1 MSEHL
6 YGEGTS
12 TFGLTEGYRLKVTQ
26 ELGTD
31 SPLTWNDE
39 ETEDGWAYRQWAA
52 GEVYFVEMQREKVY
66 VNPDDDRDIHIEWV
80 DVDDAAIGNNYLT
93 PADVD
98 EGISRTSALDVAREH
113 GWPGAKPVEYRVE
126 KIGKKGNRTLGAA
139 KPSILEAVGSVVPD
153 SMTMQRRYE
162 IARSLDLKGRAGHV
176 WTDYVLHR
184 QGEGA

>member
-66 VNPDDDRDIHIEWV
+66 VNPDDDRDIHIEWA
-80 DVDDAAIGNNYLT
+80 DVDDAALGDCYLT
-93 PADVD
+93 ATDTD
-98 EGISRTSALDVAREH
+98 EGVSRYSALDVAREH
-113 GWPGAKPVEYRVE
+113 GWPGVKPVQYRVE
-126 KIGKKGNRTLGAA
+126 RIDKFGDRTPGSE
-139 KPSILEAVGSVVPD
+139 KPTIEEAFAEVAHGGMSTRERHHAVQ
-153 SMTMQRRYE
+153 ML
-162 IARSLDLKGRAGHV
+162 ALRSRTGYR
-176 WTDYVLHR
+176 WTDYVLYR